1 MVLGGVPFPEPVF
14 MWWNFVAR
22 NADEVSTF
30 YADWRDRG
38 QRFGEVDSTLVRIP
52 APPPP
57 WEPIRTTDPTDRR
70 SRRPAAWTAGADG
83 GVRCGAARPPRP
95 NLTSRYPLGYS

>member
-30 YADWRDRG
+30 YADWRDRA
-38 QRFGEVDSTLVRIP
+38 QRFGEVDSVLDRIP

-57 WEPIRTTDPTDRR
+57 WEPIRTT
-70 SRRPAAWTAGADG
+70 G
-83 GVRCGAARPPRP
+83 PR
-95 NLTSRYPLGYS
+95 